1 VSEWRSESSS
11 FSFYIG
17 RHFQLL
23 EILSPVAFE
32 IDQIFVAPRSFR
44 WYIDYMRYLII
55 LAIALCIA
63 AKGAKSLADNLVD
76 QIGKEVA
83 ASVQK
88 GIDAGMD
95 SYDVEAIGKGVE
107 RHAKAKAAEVKEVA
121 DAKVKEVQESDLL
134 GK

>member
-1 VSEWRSESSS
+1 MKYLV
-11 FSFYIG
+11 
-17 RHFQLL
+17 
-23 EILSPVAFE
+23 ILC
-32 IDQIFVAPRSFR
+32 
-44 WYIDYMRYLII
+44 I
-55 LAIALCIA
+55 LLCIA
-63 AKGAKSLADNLVD
+63 AKGAKHLADNLVD

-95 SYDVEAIGKGVE
+95 SYDMDAIGKGVE
-107 RHAKAKAAEVKEVA
+107 KHAKTKAAEVKEMA

>member
-1 VSEWRSESSS
+1 
-11 FSFYIG
+11 
-17 RHFQLL
+17 
-23 EILSPVAFE
+23 
-32 IDQIFVAPRSFR
+32 
-44 WYIDYMRYLII
+44 MRYLII
-55 LAIALCIA
+55 LCILLCIA
-63 AKGAKSLADNLVD
+63 AKGAKSLADNLAN

-95 SYDVEAIGKGVE
+95 SYDMDAIGKGGE